1 MNEIMLLIIVLF
13 PFATGVLIPLLPF
26 KNRRWMMIYIETV
39 VVINSIL
46 VWLLLFNRPDGAFTL
61 LKFTGNLSVTF
72 HLDGLACIFAG
83 LVSALWPLATLY
95 SFEYMKHEEH
105 EKIFF
110 MFYTMTFGVTLG
122 IATSANILSM
132 YL

>member
-72 HLDGLACIFAG
+72 HLDGLACIY
-83 LVSALWPLATLY
+83 P
-95 SFEYMKHEEH
+95 H
-105 EKIFF
+105 
-110 MFYTMTFGVTLG
+110 
-122 IATSANILSM
+122 
-132 YL
+132 